1 MEETTA
7 VSAVTAVFHAFQGLL
22 VSAASQ
28 KKRLIHEAFVTWER
42 GNNYCYASLVNNLQA
57 LPEFGYCPEVLRP
70 GSNAWQGGKP
80 G

>member
-1 MEETTA
+1 MLFRA
-7 VSAVTAVFHAFQGLL
+7 FSCHQSA
-22 VSAASQ
+22 Q
-28 KKRLIHEAFVTWER
+28 KKRLILEAFVTWER

-70 GSNAWQGGKP
+70 GSSAWQGGCKP